1 MTLAIETP
9 PARTAIN
16 LALLVLLATLWGAAY
31 TLVKIGVE
39 TIPPLT
45 FISGRTLIA
54 GAILLAI
61 MRLRGIA
68 MPRDPAVW
76 KRFMIQACLNSVF
89 PFTLIA
95 WAERHVGAGLA
106 TILGSNA
113 PIFAFLL
120 ALLFVRHERPT
131 VRQSFGVAA
140 GLTGICL
147 VVGVDA
153 LNGLGQDV
161 LAQLALVLSAV
172 LFGAA
177 ALFGRNFN
185 GLDPMVP
192 AAGSMICGAVV
203 LTPLALV
210 VDHPWTLTP
219 SAASVAALIAL
230 AVFST
235 ALAFVIYFR
244 LIQTLGSVGTTAQA
258 YLRVPLGVGLGV
270 VFLGETLSPTVW
282 IGLVCVVAGIAAMT
296 IPKRTAAPIQ

>member
-45 FISGRTLIA
+45 LISARTLIA
-54 GAILLAI
+54 GSILLAI
-61 MRLRGIA
+61 MRLRGIV

-95 WAERHVGAGLA
+95 YAERHVGAGLA

-131 VRQSFGVAA
+131 PRQSFGVAA
-140 GLTGICL
+140 GLAGICL

-161 LAQLALVLSAV
+161 VAQLALVLSAV

-185 GLDPMVP
+185 GLDSMVP
-192 AAGSMICGAVV
+192 AAGSMICGAIV
-203 LTPLALV
+203 LTPLSLI
-210 VDHPWTLTP
+210 VDRPWTLTP
-219 SAASVAALIAL
+219 SAASLSALIAL

-270 VFLGETLSPTVW
+270 VFLGETLSPTLW
-282 IGLVCVVAGIAAMT
+282 IGLICVVVGIAAMT
-296 IPKRTAAPIQ
+296 IPKRSTSVG